1 MTSTLVYDPYLS
13 SLGGGE
19 RYAFALATAAAVD
32 GPVTVAGPVAPTAS
46 VLADMGFPPVA
57 VARMPSWRY
66 QTASRR
72 YDRVIRIAN
81 HLPPAAPL
89 PGRSWLVVQFPF
101 TTFARRHPTR
111 SILRSHL
118 LSGYRCIVYSEFV
131 RRHLGARWGVDAEV
145 LAPPVE
151 QGEYMET
158 AKEPLILAVGRFFV
172 GEHTKRHDILIEAY
186 RLLPPAVRST
196 WSLILAGGAD
206 ESSATA
212 DYLSELGARAA
223 GLNVTFA
230 VNAPASEL
238 SLLYRRAGLFW
249 HAAGYGRPLDAPE
262 RAEHFGITTVEAM
275 SWGAV
280 PLGYRDGGT
289 AETITCESG
298 VLWENPEELAA
309 ATVQLVYDPERR
321 RAMAAAGAM
330 AAATWRPEVFLRR
343 AHQLLVS

>member
-19 RYAFALATAAAVD
+19 RYAFALAAAAAVD
-32 GPVTVAGPVAPTAS
+32 GPVTVAGPTAPAAS
-46 VLADMGFPPVA
+46 ILEDMGFPSVA
-57 VARMPSWRY
+57 VARIPSWRY
-66 QTASRR
+66 QTAARR

-111 SILRSHL
+111 FLLRSHQL
-118 LSGYRCIVYSEFV
+118 GGYRCIVYSEFV
-131 RRHLGARWGVDAEV
+131 RQHLGARWGVEADI

-151 QGEYMET
+151 QGEYVET
-158 AKEPLILAVGRFFV
+158 AKEPLILAVGRFFL

-186 RLLPPAVRST
+186 RQLSPLVRSSWT
-196 WSLILAGGAD
+196 LILAGGAD

-212 DYLSELGARAA
+212 GYLQELRARAA

-230 VNAPASEL
+230 INASALEL
-238 SLLYRRAGLFW
+238 SLLYRRAALFW
-249 HAAGYGRPLDAPE
+249 HAAGYGRRLDAPE

-289 AETITCESG
+289 AETITLERG
-298 VLWENPEELAA
+298 VLWEKPEELTA
-309 ATVQLVYDPERR
+309 ATIQLVSDPERR
-321 RAMAAAGAM
+321 RAMAAAGAV
-330 AAATWRPEVFLRR
+330 AAAAWRPENFLRR